1 MKKEKLSQDT
11 GFIVIHRK
19 ILDWEWWN
27 DTNTTRL
34 FFYLILKANWE
45 DKKWRGITVKR
56 GQVIT
61 GIFKLGQQTKMTVQ
75 QTRTALSKLK
85 STNEIT
91 IQSTNEYSLVT
102 INKYNKYQDTNQ
114 QNNKR
119 TTNEQQ
125 TNNKRVTTT
134 KPLKP
139 LKPLKPYREEKN
151 LIKKDFSKI
160 EDITEP
166 VIQKL
171 AEKYGVTTK
180 YVEGKIEDMQD
191 YTASTGKKY
200 KDYKATLNLWIR
212 RDKEKLSNSPKHYAA
227 GKTAYYVEPG
237 GK

>member
-91 IQSTNEYSLVT
+91 IQSTNEYSLITV
-102 INKYNKYQDTNQ
+102 NNYNKYQDTNQ

-125 TNNKRVTTT
+125 T
-134 KPLKP
+134 
-139 LKPLKPYREEKN
+139 
-151 LIKKDFSKI
+151 
-160 EDITEP
+160 
-166 VIQKL
+166 
-171 AEKYGVTTK
+171 
-180 YVEGKIEDMQD
+180 
-191 YTASTGKKY
+191 
-200 KDYKATLNLWIR
+200 
-212 RDKEKLSNSPKHYAA
+212 SNHH
-227 GKTAYYVEPG
+227 
-237 GK
+237 

>member
-125 TNNKRVTTT
+125 T
-134 KPLKP
+134 
-139 LKPLKPYREEKN
+139 
-151 LIKKDFSKI
+151 
-160 EDITEP
+160 
-166 VIQKL
+166 
-171 AEKYGVTTK
+171 
-180 YVEGKIEDMQD
+180 
-191 YTASTGKKY
+191 
-200 KDYKATLNLWIR
+200 
-212 RDKEKLSNSPKHYAA
+212 SNHH
-227 GKTAYYVEPG
+227 
-237 GK
+237 